1 MENNTTFRTKTGY
14 CHVMPDKILLSANS
28 NPHTVFQVPTSGSVM
43 KRLTMYGLLSLCL
56 IYQGYI
62 SYRNNDNF
70 FTVLFGGFGLFL
82 LYVVITSINNSSA
95 PVIERKDIEKV
106 QFTKAIP
113 WLRRSYF
120 SIFFN
125 ENGKIKKRIIMMPGS
140 LTGGAE
146 ETIKA
151 LEIMKREGLLKNN
164 FK

>member
-1 MENNTTFRTKTGY
+1 MENNTIFRTKTGY
-14 CHVMPDKILLSANS
+14 CHVMLDKILLSANS
-28 NPHTVFQVPTSGSVM
+28 NPLTVFQAPASVNVM
-43 KRLTMYGLLSLCL
+43 KRLVMYGLLSLCL
-56 IYQGYI
+56 IYQCYV
-62 SYRNNDNF
+62 SFRNNDNF
-70 FTVLFGGFGLFL
+70 FAFLFGGFGLFL
-82 LYVVITSINNSSA
+82 FYGIITSINNSSA

-151 LEIMKREGLLKNN
+151 LEIMKREGLLKE
-164 FK
+164 